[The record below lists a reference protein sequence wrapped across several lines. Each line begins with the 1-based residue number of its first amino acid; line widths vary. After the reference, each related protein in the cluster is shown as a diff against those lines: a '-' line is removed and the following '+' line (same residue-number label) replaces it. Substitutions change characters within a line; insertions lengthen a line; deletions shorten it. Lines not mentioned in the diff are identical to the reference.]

1 LTAYNKERKANE
13 TFIRRRCDLVRTR
26 YGPRQRGLLRALPF
40 GWLWQHHLPRELLLM
55 LALWHWLD
63 FPGWWRT
70 VSKPADFKVLM
81 WVTWIWALTMLIG
94 ALGIYATRQM
104 PEPF

>member
-1 LTAYNKERKANE
+1 
-13 TFIRRRCDLVRTR
+13 
-26 YGPRQRGLLRALPF
+26 
-40 GWLWQHHLPRELLLM
+40 M
-55 LALWHWLD
+55 LALWRWLD